1 MTYLAKG
8 GQVMKTRRKYG
19 LTLLL
24 ILWMLP
30 RTVFAFGGDNDIV
43 AVRIPENALVE
54 EDMIIASVANN
65 VTSQTISVLVS
76 DNARWDL
83 YVDNGCINEI
93 TDDIMYLNVGK
104 NTAYIKV
111 TAEDGGTRLYTLKI
125 IRAGIS
131 SSCSDSLTDYGYT
144 AAVGSWQQEP
154 TGWRYIKAGGGYLRS
169 EWVSINEQWYYF
181 DAAGYM
187 LTGWFMDGDNG
198 WYYFN
203 PTKDENE
210 GAMLI
215 GWLSDP
221 QDGNCYFL
229 DPTSGKMALG
239 WLQIGEGWY
248 YFNEKGPKP
257 LGALGLENL

>member
-8 GQVMKTRRKYG
+8 DQIMKTRRKRS
-19 LTLLL
+19 LILLL

-30 RTVFAFGGDNDIV
+30 QKVFAFGGDNDIV
-43 AVRIPENALVE
+43 VISIPENALVE
-54 EDMIIASVANN
+54 EGMIIASVANN
-65 VTSQTISVLVS
+65 VTSQTISIVVS
-76 DNARWDL
+76 DHARWDL

-93 TDDIMYLNVGK
+93 ADNTMYLNVGK
-104 NTAYIKV
+104 NIAYIKV
-111 TAEDGGTRLYTLKI
+111 TAEDGDTKLYTI
-125 IRAGIS
+125 MIMRAGIS
-131 SSCSDSLTDYGYT
+131 SGSNSLTGYGHT

-154 TGWRYIKAGGGYLRS
+154 TGWRYAKASGGYLRS
-169 EWVSINEQWYYF
+169 EWASINEQWYYF
-181 DAAGYM
+181 DAASYM

-257 LGALGLENL
+257 LGALGSGSL